1 MALLCRL
8 EIILETTIIKLRF
21 LNTKRIESSQA
32 SWCHCPQVETT
43 TWPLAPPI
51 TELASKEMGCSTT
64 WVTDPD
70 YQGKC
75 ANDNEGKEEYF
86 QNSVDHQGRLQ
97 HFHVLLSKSTENYK
111 HPV

>member
-8 EIILETTIIKLRF
+8 EITLETTIIKLRF

-32 SWCHCPQVETT
+32 SRCHCPQVETT

-70 YQGKC
+70 YQ
-75 ANDNEGKEEYF
+75 EEVG
-86 QNSVDHQGRLQ
+86 VDTRCSIGDHTGLLLL
-97 HFHVLLSKSTENYK
+97 LLSLFSR
-111 HPV
+111 V